1 MGVTMPIVHHRVLAL
16 GGIDIVLTSPFQV
29 ELWISLDE
37 AFVPVRE
44 AMGQANVII
53 VPAAS
58 VVTSSDANHVIHFLS
73 KAGKTGWVVN
83 KQDLWVVKYE
93 KLVRLVVA

>member
-37 AFVPVRE
+37 AFVTVRE

-53 VPAAS
+53 VPAA
-58 VVTSSDANHVIHFLS
+58 
-73 KAGKTGWVVN
+73 
-83 KQDLWVVKYE
+83 
-93 KLVRLVVA
+93 